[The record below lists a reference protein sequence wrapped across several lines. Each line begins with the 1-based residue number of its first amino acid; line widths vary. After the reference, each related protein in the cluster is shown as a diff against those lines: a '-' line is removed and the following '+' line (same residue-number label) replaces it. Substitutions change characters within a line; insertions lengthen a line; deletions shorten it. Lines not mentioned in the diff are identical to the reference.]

1 MKILITGATG
11 FIGQNLIPLLIK
23 QCPNIRILTLDRNVS
38 KAEQLFPSNLYNN
51 VIHTEANNW
60 PAILQFNPE
69 IVFHLAA
76 FSTSSNSSEV
86 IEPLISSNITY
97 GVQLLK
103 ALEECPSLKL
113 FINTGSFAEYRLG
126 AGKYN
131 SAYLYTATKTAFR
144 VFLDYY
150 SNLCNF
156 KYITAVPY
164 TVYGGKPTIKR
175 LMDYILESLDSPK
188 SIKMTAGEQILD
200 FIHVNDVASFY
211 IHIVQHI
218 ENYLKLNNG
227 ENFYLGTGHGY
238 TIREV
243 VSIIEK
249 ETGKSCNIS
258 WGALPYRKRDTMHAI
273 APIAQNIELT
283 GWHTQITIVEG
294 IKAYIKTCCHE

>member
-11 FIGQNLIPLLIK
+11 FIGQNLIPLLVK
-23 QCPNIRILTLDRNVS
+23 QCPNVHILTLDRNVS
-38 KAEQLFPSNLYNN
+38 KAEQLFPSNLYSN

-60 PAILQFNPE
+60 TAILQFNPE

-76 FSTSSNSSEV
+76 FSTSSNCSEV
-86 IEPLISSNITY
+86 IESLISSNITY

-126 AGKYN
+126 TGKYN

-150 SNLCNF
+150 STLCNF

-175 LMDYILESLDSPK
+175 LMDYIIESLDSPK
-188 SIKMTAGEQILD
+188 PIKMTAGEQILD
-200 FIHVNDVASFY
+200 FIHVNDVVSFY

-218 ENYLKLNNG
+218 ELYLKLNNG

-238 TIREV
+238 TIREIA
-243 VSIIEK
+243 SLIEK

-294 IKAYIKTCCHE
+294 IKAYIKNMLS